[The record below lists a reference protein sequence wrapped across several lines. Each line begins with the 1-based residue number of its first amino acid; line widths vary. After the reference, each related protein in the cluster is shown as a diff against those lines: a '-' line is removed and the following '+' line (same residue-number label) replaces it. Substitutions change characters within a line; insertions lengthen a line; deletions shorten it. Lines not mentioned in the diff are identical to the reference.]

1 MSLFKLELKSRDVPD
16 KVALGV
22 THTTAMATAS
32 AVASYPVATR
42 VPTDAQMAAAQL
54 ALKTTNEEADAAEVI
69 WKQKIALRDTAE
81 DAWDVVIT
89 ARAGNCEAVTPGN
102 VPALTGTGLPMRG
115 APVASGPLGAP
126 QNLRAS
132 SGDMEG
138 AVDLMWNFLKGSA
151 SNVVQYRQ
159 QGTGPWLQ
167 AGIVQQSRFT
177 VLGLTPGVLYEFR
190 VHGVGKDGDGPFSDI
205 AVKRA
210 L

>member
-1 MSLFKLELKSRDVPD
+1 M
-16 KVALGV
+16 
-22 THTTAMATAS
+22 
-32 AVASYPVATR
+32 
-42 VPTDAQMAAAQL
+42 
-54 ALKTTNEEADAAEVI
+54 
-69 WKQKIALRDTAE
+69 AE

-89 ARAGNCEAVTPGN
+89 ARASHCESVAPGN

-115 APVASGPLGAP
+115 APVPSGPLGAP

-190 VHGVGKDGDGPFSDI
+190 VHGVGKDGNGPFSDI
-205 AVKRA
+205 AVMRA